1 MLKRKR
7 HKTAAFSCIDD
18 FCHKAIRI
26 IGFIL
31 ALIMLVLVAGAT
43 GNVGQHLI
51 DSLIDRGHQV
61 RALARNPSK
70 LPAQKLQKLESFI
83 TSKEYYDID
92 ALNRACT
99 GVDAIICAY
108 AGIPELQLDAQL
120 LLLRAAERAGVTRYI
135 SSSWNYDWRDLPLGM
150 QESYD
155 PFICFRRHVDLSS
168 SIRPIYIFCG
178 ILAEVLFSVPGHGDF
193 SPANHGVW
201 DPKSKKME
209 IYGTGNELWH
219 WTTEK
224 DAAEFAAAI
233 IQRDD
238 AAQGGFWTVC
248 SGVNTLPDIASI
260 YERVK
265 GCKVNVQ
272 YKGSVSDLRHNAL
285 EARKQGSEKNP
296 WSYIGWFYQL
306 HTVDG
311 TWTLKDLQNDLLDVK
326 TTPLED
332 FLRSSQSI

>member
-1 MLKRKR
+1 
-7 HKTAAFSCIDD
+7 
-18 FCHKAIRI
+18 
-26 IGFIL
+26 
-31 ALIMLVLVAGAT
+31 MLVLVAGAT

-51 DSLIDRGHQV
+51 DSLTDRGHRV
-61 RALARNPSK
+61 RALGRTPSK
-70 LPAQKLQKLESFI
+70 LPPQKLEKLESFI

-92 ALNRACT
+92 ALDRACT
-99 GVDAIICAY
+99 SVDAIICAY
-108 AGIPELQLDAQL
+108 AGLPELQLDAQL

-135 SSSWNYDWRDLPLGM
+135 SSSWNYDWSNMSLGM

-155 PFICFRRHVDLSS
+155 PFICFRRHVELSS
-168 SIRPIYIFCG
+168 NIRPIYILCG
-178 ILAEVLFSVPGHGDF
+178 ILAEVLFSLPGHGDF

-201 DPKSKKME
+201 NPDSKMME
-209 IYGTGNELWH
+209 IYGTGKEIWH

-238 AAQGGFWTVC
+238 AVQGGFWSVC
-248 SGVNTLPDIASI
+248 SGANTLPDIASA

-265 GCKVNVQ
+265 GRKVDVQ
-272 YKGSVSDLRHNAL
+272 YKGSVDDLRRNAL

-296 WSYIGWFYQL
+296 WGYIGWFYQL

-311 TWTLKDLQNDLLDVK
+311 TWNLKDLKNDILDVK
-326 TTPLED
+326 VTPLEE
-332 FLRSSQSI
+332 FLQNNHSV